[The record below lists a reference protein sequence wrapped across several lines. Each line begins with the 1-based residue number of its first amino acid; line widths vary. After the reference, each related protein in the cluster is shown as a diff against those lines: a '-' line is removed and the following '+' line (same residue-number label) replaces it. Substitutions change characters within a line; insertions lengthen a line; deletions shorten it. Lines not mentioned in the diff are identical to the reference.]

1 MTDIDLCTSG
11 DCLSAP
17 FSLWVALDILFVL
30 IAAVLVVYGEVIK
43 IIDLLILIEF
53 TVLVFPDF
61 LYSVI
66 GRRMLAIYHVQC
78 EPAFEIIF

>member
-43 IIDLLILIEF
+43 ITDMFILTQF
-53 TVLVFPDF
+53 TVCVRLP
-61 LYSVI
+61 
-66 GRRMLAIYHVQC
+66 
-78 EPAFEIIF
+78 

>member
-43 IIDLLILIEF
+43 IPDMFINLTQF
-53 TVLVFPDF
+53 TVCVRLPC
-61 LYSVI
+61 LAKPWHSVGLQLI
-66 GRRMLAIYHVQC
+66 H
-78 EPAFEIIF
+78 

>member
-43 IIDLLILIEF
+43 IHNLQS
-53 TVLVFPDF
+53 VLDF
-61 LYSVI
+61 LDWQNLGI
-66 GRRMLAIYHVQC
+66 PLGC
-78 EPAFEIIF
+78 N